1 MSAKTKMMNAANAD
15 QIARKWKEEFGPYM
29 KRIEVAFLQ
38 LEAEIDGLQ
47 GEVSEFAEGLT
58 REDDAPHRLRASCVA
73 DDLFEAYEWLENE
86 VSPILSGVRDLIDL
100 STTDEELEAE
110 AVVAA

>member
-58 REDDAPHRLRASCVA
+58 REDDAPQRLRASCVA
-73 DDLFEAYEWLENE
+73 DDLGDAYERLEDE
-86 VSPILSGVRDLIDL
+86 VGPILGRIFDLAEHQ
-100 STTDEELEAE
+100 TTH
-110 AVVAA
+110 